1 MCLKYKGIINTPADW
16 LIAQI
21 DGYSGYITSIYTII
35 EQLVPANQVT
45 NLLEKIYTD
54 LTKVE
59 SNQFGYILDEAQ
71 VLIDFASD
79 VVSNSAT

>member
-1 MCLKYKGIINTPADW
+1 LKYKGIVNTPADW

-21 DGYSGYITSIYTII
+21 GGYSGYITSIYTII
-35 EQLVPANQVT
+35 EQVVPANKVT
-45 NLLEKIYTD
+45 NLFEKIYTD

-59 SNQFGYILDEAQ
+59 SSQFGYILDEAQ